1 MPEIVPRWEWRVA
14 GEPAEAVARRLAGL
28 TPERERESDELYVL
42 SRNAQDS
49 VKVRDGHLDVKH
61 LERVSDEG
69 LQQWRPVL
77 RAAFP
82 LSAADVGTLLVAL
95 RVAGAA
101 PEPFGTLDELL
112 DRLVQPRDDLRAVE
126 VHKRRRHV
134 TVGGCMAEVSDL
146 RAGASEV
153 RTVAVESE
161 DPERLLAVVREL
173 GLDAAPNTSV
183 PRALGELVGFGAPR
197 YAVVDVGTNS
207 VKFHLAERRGDGSW
221 ITLADHAEVTRLGEG
236 VPESGELAGAAMTRT
251 LEAIAALVDE
261 ARRAGAEAIAAV
273 GTAGLRRASNRAAF
287 IAAVEERCGVRID
300 VISGED
306 EARLG
311 YLAAVSAL
319 ELPPGPLVVF
329 DTGGGS
335 SQFTFGHGA
344 HVDEQVSVEVGAVR
358 VTERFGLDGVVSE
371 ETLRAA
377 LDAIAADLAV
387 LDGRPSPAA
396 LVGMG
401 GAATN
406 LAAVELELADYDP
419 DAVQGTVLDR
429 AAVDRQLQLYRTRS
443 ADERQSIVGLQP
455 GRAAV
460 ILAGAC
466 IVLTVLDELGCE
478 SLTVS
483 DRGLRHGV
491 LVERFG
497 SADR

>member
-14 GEPAEAVARRLAGL
+14 GEPADDAARRLTEL
-28 TPERERESDELYVL
+28 TPERERESDEVYVL
-42 SRNAQDS
+42 SRDGDDS
-49 VKVRDGHLDVKH
+49 VKFRDGHLDVKH

-77 RAAFP
+77 KAAFP
-82 LSAADVGTLLVAL
+82 LSAADVGTVLGAL
-95 RVAGAA
+95 RVRGVT
-101 PEPFGTLDELL
+101 PEPAGTLAELL
-112 DRLVQPRDDLRAVE
+112 DRMARRPDDVRAVE

-146 RAGASEV
+146 RAAGAEV

-183 PRALGELVGFGAPR
+183 PKVLKELARV
-197 YAVVDVGTNS
+197 YAVIDVGTNS
-207 VKFHLAERRGDGSW
+207 VKFHLAERRGDGTW
-221 ITLADHAEVTRLGEG
+221 RTLVDRAEVTRLGEG
-236 VPESGELAGAAMTRT
+236 LHETDALSEAAMERT
-251 LEAIAALVDE
+251 LGAIVGMAEE

-273 GTAGLRRASNRAAF
+273 GTAGLRKASNGAAF
-287 IAAVEERCGVRID
+287 VALVEERSGVRID

-306 EARLG
+306 EARLA

-319 ELPPGPLVVF
+319 ELPPGELVVF
-329 DTGGGS
+329 DSGGGS
-335 SQFTFGHGA
+335 SQFTFGHGT
-344 HVDEQVSVEVGAVR
+344 HVDEHVSVEVGAVR
-358 VTERFGLDGVVSE
+358 FTERFGLDGAVPE

-377 LDAIAADLAV
+377 REAIAADLTV

-396 LVGMG
+396 LVGLG
-401 GAATN
+401 GAVTN
-406 LAAVELELADYDP
+406 LAAVELELAAYDP
-419 DAVQGTVLDR
+419 DAVHGAVLDR
-429 AAVDRQLQLYRTRS
+429 AEIDRQLELYRTRR
-443 ADERQSIVGLQP
+443 ADERREIVGLQP
-455 GRAAV
+455 GRAEV

-466 IVLTVLDELGCE
+466 IVRAVLDELGCE

-491 LVERFG
+491 LVDRFG
-497 SADR
+497 PSDR

>member
-14 GEPAEAVARRLAGL
+14 GEPAEAAAGRLAGL
-28 TPERERESDELYVL
+28 TPERERESDEVYLL
-42 SRNAQDS
+42 SRSAEDS

-77 RAAFP
+77 KAAFP
-82 LSAADVGTLLVAL
+82 LSAADVGTLLGAL
-95 RVAGAA
+95 RVTGAA

-112 DRLVQPRDDLRAVE
+112 DRLVRPREDLRAVE
-126 VHKRRRHV
+126 MHKRRRHV
-134 TVGGCMAEVSDL
+134 TIGGCMAEVNDL

-173 GLDAAPNTSV
+173 GLDTAPNTSV

-207 VKFHLAERRGDGSW
+207 VKFHLAERRADCSW
-221 ITLADHAEVTRLGEG
+221 LTLADRAYVTRLGEG
-236 VPESGELAGAAMTRT
+236 LDETGALSETAMERT
-251 LEAIAALVDE
+251 IAAIAGMAEE
-261 ARRAGAEAIAAV
+261 ARREDAKAVAAV
-273 GTAGLRRASNRAAF
+273 GTAGLRRASNGPAF
-287 IAAVEERCGVRID
+287 VAAVEDRCRVRID
-300 VISGED
+300 VISGDD
-306 EARLG
+306 EARLA
-311 YLAAVSAL
+311 YLAATAAL
-319 ELPPGPLVVF
+319 ELPSGPVAVF
-329 DTGGGS
+329 DSGGGS
-335 SQFTFGHGA
+335 TQFTFGRDGR
-344 HVDEQVSVEVGAVR
+344 VDEQFSIEVGAVR
-358 VTERFGLDGVVSE
+358 ITDRFGLDDAVSE

-387 LDGRPSPAA
+387 LEGRPVPGA

-401 GAATN
+401 GAVTN
-406 LAAVELELADYDP
+406 LAAVKLRLGSYDP
-419 DAVQGTVLDR
+419 DVVQGTVLDR
-429 AAVDRQLQLYRTRS
+429 AEVDRQLELYRTRS
-443 ADERQSIVGLQP
+443 PDERRGIVGLQP
-455 GRAAV
+455 GRAEV

-466 IVLTVLDELGCE
+466 IVRTVLDELGCE

-497 SADR
+497 ADR